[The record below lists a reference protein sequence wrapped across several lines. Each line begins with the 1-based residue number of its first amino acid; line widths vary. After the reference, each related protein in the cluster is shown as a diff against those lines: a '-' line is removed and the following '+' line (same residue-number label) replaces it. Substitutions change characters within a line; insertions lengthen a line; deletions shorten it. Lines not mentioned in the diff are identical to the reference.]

1 MAFNIKS
8 IFKVRDS
15 KRNRKP
21 VSPFLELLEERLEC
35 ATRVW
40 DGSEIPNGTDG
51 PPPAFGDPTFSSFL
65 NNLASNWAPSG
76 GQPGLPQNGDSL
88 LFPNLVNSNPSVLA
102 TPFAGVFGNLTRPD
116 PNGGALPIP
125 ISVNVINDL
134 SRDSNGNMAS
144 YLPGGVQSLDFVN
157 SIDLFGSGYYIFAR
171 DYPQFGPATATTSP
185 GPVLG
190 FYPTGG
196 ASANPL
202 NVQTQINA
210 VYSGSSALF
219 PDNNNA
225 NWVYMPVKIG
235 QSNSD
240 FVFNAANEGS
250 WLVFSNRINGEIEAN
265 YTSISDLNNNK
276 IIKRGSG
283 VLVFDGKN
291 SYQGVTSVENG
302 VLVVSNDQGLGS
314 SLVNANVEV
323 NGGTLRLSS
332 SDYSQNAIGNIY
344 NGGAQIANRNLIL
357 FGGDGFVPTLGTSG
371 INIGIPQGSLD
382 GMTGLSSVPNQWNGT
397 VTLVANP
404 SATQTP
410 GAPNPNGDASVGQQ
424 FGSTMEINGAI
435 GGSAGLRKWGLG
447 TVELTQANTFTGDI
461 TIFNGFL
468 NAQNDLALGTLPQS
482 SSLKQV
488 LVSQV
493 PASLLDPNIP
503 TPQFGAFTIG
513 DSNVGGQSYV
523 FGSGYQLVIQGGNG
537 PDQNPGIPFTNSQRL
552 EGLGAFQII
561 SPSSNPNSA
570 DWQGNVVIQDDASIG
585 GTPGGTLKISGDVSL
600 SAADTLEKRGSNT
613 LTLSATNSNL
623 LGKVLVSSGNLKL
636 TNSDSIVNASSIT
649 VTQTSASPPG
659 LSGAGSLQIEGT
671 GLNFTN
677 NITVGSTG
685 FTGLGGLQSIGVN
698 SWSGAITIDQT
709 SSFGAAA
716 GSELQIL
723 GNITQSANATTL
735 NSQLIKIG
743 AGTVKINGPTTL
755 TLPVSVQEGTLLLQS
770 SNSLGSTS
778 AGAIT
783 VSTSGASGPATLA
796 LQGNIAI
803 SNRSLNLDGNGVG
816 NQGALRSV
824 SGDNS
829 WAGNITLAGTSLSAG
844 IGVDVGTLAVS
855 GKIDGGSTTLRKEGA
870 GTLLITGS
878 NNSQSA
884 TVING
889 GTLIQIGSD
898 NVPVTVQNSS
908 TLMGSGKTGSLT
920 VNTGQT
926 AFLAPGLATNATSV
940 LSTGSLNIQSNAAI
954 LSIDLNGLGASSP
967 VAGSDYDQFK
977 VQGNVSLSGSPVL
990 NLSLNFSPNVIGT
1003 KYTIINNDGA
1013 DAVVGTFAGLAE
1025 GSLVTSNN
1033 FSYRISY
1040 VGGDGNDVTL
1050 TAVGVVTTTTISSS
1064 DIDNASIYGQAI
1076 TYTASVNGLGG
1087 SISAGTVQ
1095 FFDNGSALGSSVAVV
1110 GGSASV
1116 NVSTLSVANSPHVI
1130 TASYTGVGVIASS
1143 NSTNSIIHAVTRA
1156 STSVTVLNQV
1166 PVYGTDLPLTFTA
1179 LVTPQFSGGS
1189 ATGQVLFEIDGVL
1202 QPLQTINTASTNIA
1216 TGARV
1221 ATYTTSFSTTGT
1233 HLIRAQFIGDSNF
1246 LASSFSTAY
1255 SQSILTTHATSS
1267 QIVSSQ
1273 NPASR
1278 FSPITFTTTVESVN
1292 PADGVP
1298 IGNVVFLDNGV
1309 AISGEIPLVN
1319 GVASFQTSSLPGG
1332 RRNITAQYLGAPD
1345 VSNTFF
1351 YSTATA
1357 SLVQS
1362 VGAANNL
1369 IIVGA
1374 NAGGGPQ
1381 VNVYNKIANTEV
1393 SFFAFDTAFRG
1404 GVRVAGGDIN
1414 ADGIEDI
1421 VVAAGP
1427 GGGPNVKVY
1436 SGVDYSEIRNFFAY
1450 APQFSSGIFVACGDV
1465 NGDGYADII
1474 TGAGAGG
1481 GPHVQVFSGLNN
1493 SIIASYFAYST
1504 AFTGGI
1510 SVASGDL
1517 NADGYSDVIT
1527 GAGAGGGPHVLGLS
1541 GQALIV
1547 GQQVALANFFAFDPG
1562 VTRGIFVASGDFD
1575 NNGSA
1580 DIMVAAGPG
1589 GGPHVKVF
1597 NSFGTA
1603 TLDSFFAYP
1612 VEFSGGVTVGAV
1624 DVNGNGT
1631 LDVIT
1636 APYTNAPSEI
1646 RVFDHLFGAIDDF
1659 FAFPVGFT
1667 GGAFV
1672 G

>member
-88 LFPNLVNSNPSVLA
+88 LFPNLVNTPVVLA
-102 TPFAGVFGNLTRPD
+102 TPVAGVFGNLTRPD

-134 SRDSNGNMAS
+134 SLDSNGNKAS
-144 YLPGGVQSLDFVN
+144 YLPGAVQSLDFVN
-157 SIDLFGSGYYIFAR
+157 SIDLFGSGYYIFGR

-185 GPVLG
+185 GPTLG
-190 FYPTGG
+190 FYPNAG

-210 VYSGSSALF
+210 VYLGSSALF
-219 PDNNNA
+219 PDNSNA
-225 NWVYMPVKIG
+225 NWVYMPVQIG

-240 FVFNAANEGS
+240 FTFNVANEGS

-265 YTSISDLNNNK
+265 YTSISNVNNNK

-314 SLVNANVEV
+314 SAVNANVEV

-344 NGGAQIANRNLIL
+344 NGGAQISNRNLIL
-357 FGGDGFVPTLGTSG
+357 LGGDGFVPTLGTAG

-404 SATQTP
+404 SAIQTP
-410 GAPNPNGDASVGQQ
+410 GAPNPNGDASIGQQ

-435 GGSAGLRKWGLG
+435 GGSAGLRKWGMG
-447 TVELTQANTFTGDI
+447 TVELTQANTFTGDV
-461 TIFNGFL
+461 TVLNGFL
-468 NAQNDLALGTLPQS
+468 NAQNNAALGTLPQS
-482 SSLKQV
+482 SSLKQIV
-488 LVSQV
+488 VSQV
-493 PASLLDPNIP
+493 PVNLLDPNNP
-503 TPQFGAFTIG
+503 TPQFGAFTLG
-513 DSNVGGQSYV
+513 DSNVGGQSYI
-523 FGSGYQLVIQGGNG
+523 FGAGYQLVIEGGNG

-585 GTPGGTLKISGDVSL
+585 GTPGGTLKISGSISL

-613 LTLSATNSNL
+613 LTLSASNSNL

-636 TNSDSIVNASSIT
+636 TNSDSIVNASSIK

-723 GNITQSANATTL
+723 GNITQSANAISL

-743 AGTVKINGPTTL
+743 AGMVKINSPTTL
-755 TLPVSVQEGTLLLQS
+755 TLPVSVQEGTLLLQN
-770 SNSLGSTS
+770 SNSLGSAP

-796 LQGNIAI
+796 LVGNIAI
-803 SNRSLNLDGNGVG
+803 SNRALNLDGNGVG
-816 NQGALRSV
+816 NLGALRSI
-824 SGDNS
+824 SGNNS
-829 WAGNITLAGTSLSAG
+829 WATNITLAGTSLSAG
-844 IGVDVGTLAVS
+844 IGVDQGTLAVS

-870 GTLLITGS
+870 GILLITGS

-884 TVING
+884 TVVNG
-889 GTLIQIGSD
+889 GTLIQIGTD
-898 NVPVTVQNSS
+898 NVPVTVQNAS

-920 VNTGQT
+920 VNSGQT

-940 LSTGSLNIQSNAAI
+940 LSTGSLSIRSNAAT
-954 LSIDLNGLGASSP
+954 LTIDLNGLGASSP
-967 VAGSDYDQFK
+967 VAGSDYDQLK
-977 VQGNVSLSGSPVL
+977 VQGIVSLSGSPAL

-1003 KYTIINNDGA
+1003 KYTIINNDGV
-1013 DAVVGTFAGLAE
+1013 DAVVGTFSGLAE
-1025 GSLVTSNN
+1025 GALVTANN

-1050 TAVGVVTTTTISSS
+1050 TAVGVVTTTSISSS
-1064 DIDNASIYGQAI
+1064 DVDNASIYGQAI

-1087 SISAGTVQ
+1087 PISSGTVQ

-1143 NSTNSIIHAVTRA
+1143 NSTTPIVHSVTRA
-1156 STSVTVLNQV
+1156 STSVTVSS
-1166 PVYGTDLPLTFTA
+1166 PAAVYGTDLPLTFTA
-1179 LVTPQFSGGS
+1179 VVTPQFSGGS
-1189 ATGQVLFEIDGVL
+1189 ATGQVLFDIDGVL
-1202 QPLQTINTASTNIA
+1202 QPLQTINTASTIVA

-1221 ATYTTSFSTTGT
+1221 ATFTTSFSTTGT
-1233 HLIRAQFIGDSNF
+1233 HLIRAQFIGDSNY

-1319 GVASFQTSSLPGG
+1319 GVASFQTSNLLGG
-1332 RRNITAQYLGAPD
+1332 RRTITAQYLGAPD

-1381 VNVYNKIANTEV
+1381 VNVYDRIANTQV

-1414 ADGIEDI
+1414 ADGFEDI

-1436 SGVDYSEIRNFFAY
+1436 DGVSYSEIRNFFAY

-1481 GPHVQVFSGLNN
+1481 GPHVQVFSGLDN

-1504 AFTGGI
+1504 VFTGGI

-1517 NADGYSDVIT
+1517 NADGFSDVIT

-1541 GQALIV
+1541 GQALIA

-1612 VEFSGGVTVGAV
+1612 VEFSGGVTIGAV

-1631 LDVIT
+1631 IDVVT

-1646 RVFDHLFGAIDDF
+1646 RVFDQLFGAIDDF